1 MTTKTQPLRH
11 QANLI
16 QMLNPVPADWNQALP
31 STDSPATSQLV
42 AALDFSWLNTL
53 FKNFLQVM
61 DIPIALVDLQ
71 GKVLASS
78 NWQRVCAQ
86 FHRASEYTFK
96 RCLESDSQLAKQLEL
111 GKNYSLYQ
119 CHNGLTDCATP
130 ITLDGKHIANLFIGQ
145 FLLKQPDID
154 FFHNQAVQAG
164 FPVDDYLKAIAEVPI
179 VDESKLPAMLN
190 MLASLALQFTE
201 LSLVNKRYQ
210 QNLQQTEQQVQQR
223 TLELTLQN
231 QILSQISEGKELKTI
246 LLNLVLQ
253 VEQLHPDTHCSIL
266 LLDSDGKTLR
276 HGAAPTLPDAYN
288 SAIDGVKIGLGVGS
302 CGTAA
307 FTGETVIVPDISS
320 HPYWQPYQAL
330 AQLAGVKACWSQP
343 VKNAQGKVLGT
354 FAVYHDEIATPSAEF
369 LDKIKTY
376 SNLAELAISRS
387 QNAVQI
393 RHLAFYDSLTG
404 LANRRLLEEHML
416 QAMAASQRN
425 RQFCGLMFIDL
436 DNFKPVND
444 IYGHKKGDNLLT
456 EVARRLL
463 STVRQADTVARFGG
477 DEFIILLRDID
488 TDTQRSK
495 EHMYTV
501 AAKISQELS
510 RPYPLTEQRMHQCAC
525 SIGLVL
531 FQGENDCDELL
542 RQADSAM
549 YNAKHHKLNQ
559 PCWFS

>member
-1 MTTKTQPLRH
+1 MTAKTQPLPH

-31 STDSPATSQLV
+31 STDSTATSQLV

-53 FKNFLQVM
+53 FNNFLQVM

-78 NWQRVCAQ
+78 NWQRVCVQ

-253 VEQLHPDTHCSIL
+253 VEQLHPTTHCSIL

-288 SAIDGVKIGLGVGS
+288 SAIDGVQIGLGVGS

-320 HPYWQPYQAL
+320 HPYWQPYKAL

-354 FAVYHDEIATPSAEF
+354 FAIYHDEIATPSAEF

-488 TDTQRSK
+488 TDAQRSK
-495 EHMYTV
+495 EHMHTV